1 MAGGGDVPE
10 HTGRIPQVGDA
21 QSPAFLLGRAWGADP
36 KAFVELERFDVLPPA
51 VQVGDDQLHH
61 VVLGPL
67 LHIEVLQ
74 QEGRGIP
81 PLPQQDPSDLLAQ
94 WRDSEAEGLVEALAA
109 LEVLRRNEGRSEEHT
124 SEERRVG
131 KEWVRTC
138 RSRWAPYT

>member
-1 MAGGGDVPE
+1 MLRRPPRSTRTDTPFPYTTLFRSLCMAGGGDVPE

-67 LHIEVLQ
+67 L
-74 QEGRGIP
+74 
-81 PLPQQDPSDLLAQ
+81 QDRKSTRLN
-94 WRDSEAEGLVEALAA
+94 S
-109 LEVLRRNEGRSEEHT
+109 SH
-124 SEERRVG
+124 
-131 KEWVRTC
+131 
-138 RSRWAPYT
+138 